1 MRNFMPTPNKG
12 LLLELSKH
20 YNIQLIDEFRTSC
33 LSSYN
38 HEYVTNMKIEF
49 LNDKTD
55 PKPLRKLHSV
65 LTYKRSVTGSLIRD
79 AHINR
84 DRNAVLNMEYLYREL
99 INGNERP
106 IRFRR
111 GVTLDGEPVEDEPVE
126 EL

>member
-1 MRNFMPTPNKG
+1 MPTPNKG

-38 HEYVTNMKIEF
+38 YEYVTNMKIKF
-49 LNDKTD
+49 SNDQTA

-84 DRNAVLNMEYLYREL
+84 DRNAVLNMEYLYHEL
-99 INGNERP
+99 INGFERP